1 MKTLK
6 KLVCVFVIFMGFT
19 NAAQA
24 GIPVIDVT
32 AIKQQ
37 IAQVVA
43 WGKQYQQMIE
53 EFQQLE
59 KEFNSMNGS
68 RGMANLENNPA
79 ARKYMPDDYQSMLG
93 GYGNSGAIRSASK
106 VFDLSATG
114 LNTNTDM
121 GKAWEEGANQAAINR
136 AAAEAAFKKASERF
150 GSIQVL
156 LEKVNDAPEAKDIA
170 DLQARIQAEQV
181 MQQNEQTKV
190 MMLAQLA
197 QAQRDLLEQKNK
209 EITLKQMQVPGNKN
223 W

>member
-59 KEFNSMNGS
+59 KEFNSLNGS
-68 RGMANLENNPA
+68 RGMGDLVNDPA
-79 ARKYMPDDYQSMLG
+79 ARKYMPDDYQSILG
-93 GYGNSGAIRSASK
+93 GYGNSGAIRSSAK
-106 VFDLSATG
+106 VFDLSETG
-114 LNTNTDM
+114 LDTGSDL
-121 GKAWEEGANQAAINR
+121 GKAWEAGANQAAINR
-136 AAAEAAFKKASERF
+136 ATAEAGFKKAGERF
-150 GSIQVL
+150 ATLQVL
-156 LEKVNDAPEAKDIA
+156 LDKVNDAPDAKDMA
-170 DLQARIQAEQV
+170 DLQGRIQAEQV
-181 MQQNEQTKV
+181 MQQNEQTKL

-197 QAQRDLLEQKNK
+197 QAQRDLQEQKKK
-209 EITLKQMQVPGNKN
+209 EITLKQLKVQGNKS